1 MIERLFWESRGIT
14 TQEIVYLEIIY
25 ALIIVLFEVQIGV
38 WRRRLIQAGV
48 ALEWLSFWILLYSFT
63 FSGFCVATS
72 CSSIGSVI

>member
-48 ALEWLSFWILLYSFT
+48 AL
-63 FSGFCVATS
+63 
-72 CSSIGSVI
+72 